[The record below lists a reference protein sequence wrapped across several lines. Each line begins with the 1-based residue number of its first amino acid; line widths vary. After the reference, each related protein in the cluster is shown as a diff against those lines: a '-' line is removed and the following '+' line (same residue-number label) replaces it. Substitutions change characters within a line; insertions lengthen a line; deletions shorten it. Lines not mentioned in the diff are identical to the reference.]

1 MKKILKFSAN
11 MCGACRRYEKT
22 FDAIKYELPDYEFI
36 AYDATIDRDKFE
48 EYQIV
53 GMPTTVILN
62 GEIEQKRKEG
72 YMSVEDLI
80 KFISDEEL

>member
-36 AYDATIDRDKFE
+36 SYDATTDRDKFQ
-48 EYQIV
+48 EYQIA
-53 GMPTTVILN
+53 GMPTTVILDN
-62 GEIEQKRKEG
+62 ETEQKRKEG

>member
-1 MKKILKFSAN
+1 

-36 AYDATIDRDKFE
+36 AYDATVDRDKFE

-62 GEIEQKRKEG
+62 DEIEQKRKEG

>member
-36 AYDATIDRDKFE
+36 AYDATVDRDKFE

-62 GEIEQKRKEG
+62 DEIEQKRKEG